1 MSSTLWTFA
10 AIESGQ
16 IAESNFF
23 EAAGKQ
29 EEISQ
34 FSNRSVIGA
43 WAVPEPAQG
52 WSQLDRPVCSSR
64 ASLYVPV
71 NGGGTLPPMSCWCRP
86 VRRLWTCP
94 GCLLQTRQ
102 RSCGCFQ
109 RRTAGAMRAC
119 ALTGHAAANDL
130 LAVYA
135 EDWGTVHRHDLC
147 AGMAEKSPKKG
158 LFKYSLK
165 RLKRPC
171 LQG

>member
-34 FSNRSVIGA
+34 FSHRSVIGA
-43 WAVPEPAQG
+43 WAVPEPAQA
-52 WSQLDRPVCSSR
+52 WSLLDRPVCSSR

-71 NGGGTLPPMSCWCRP
+71 KGCGTLPPMSCWGRP
-86 VRRLWTCP
+86 VRRLWPCP
-94 GCLLQTRQ
+94 VCLLQTRQ

-109 RRTAGAMRAC
+109 RRTGGPAHCLAMR
-119 ALTGHAAANDL
+119 LPTIDWLSMPRTG
-130 LAVYA
+130 VPYR
-135 EDWGTVHRHDLC
+135 GMGV
-147 AGMAEKSPKKG
+147 GMAEKSPKKG
-158 LFKYSLK
+158 LFKHSLK